1 MEGRTVL
8 RVVVLVSCVALTALG
23 FRNSNGDNTDAI
35 ALATRAACGETDC
48 SASLEQQARGSF
60 GHEYGFRV
68 ERTVNGKKRQ
78 EQVIVACERELVLLG
93 DWKCADKS
101 RPAPTQ

>member
-8 RVVVLVSCVALTALG
+8 RIVILVSCLGLTGLG
-23 FRNSNGDNTDAI
+23 YRNSNGDNTDAV
-35 ALATRAACGETDC
+35 AFATRAACGDADC

-68 ERTVNGKKRQ
+68 ERTVSGKKR
-78 EQVIVACERELVLLG
+78 EERVIVACERALVLVG
-93 DWKCADKS
+93 DWKCAPK
-101 RPAPTQ
+101 APSP